1 MVYAK
6 NFDSLDRN
14 DLIDILSN
22 THFFFLIEKKI
33 YKYGLAC

>member
-22 THFFFLIEKKI
+22 TLFFFLIEKK
-33 YKYGLAC
+33 KV